1 MTKHYV
7 GVLEKHIK
15 DLVAEYS
22 FLLDQCKQLALDL
35 NNVK

>member
-1 MTKHYV
+1 MTKQYV
-7 GVLEKHIK
+7 AALEKHIK
-15 DLVAEYS
+15 ELVTEYS